1 MKVIFD
7 VLSISLNILC
17 FFFFGKIQKGVNE
30 LDMLVRF
37 SQVMGPATESDWKDG
52 VQAAI
57 ASGVSLPTT
66 MRIPLEDIFGERNEN
81 EQPIE
86 LLKACLQWRPT
97 ARPTASLC
105 LNAFHFFDVD
115 D

>member
-1 MKVIFD
+1 
-7 VLSISLNILC
+7 
-17 FFFFGKIQKGVNE
+17 
-30 LDMLVRF
+30 
-37 SQVMGPATESDWKDG
+37 MGPATESDWKEG

-66 MRIPLEDIFGERNEN
+66 MRILLEDILLGERNNNQNEN
-81 EQPIE
+81 ENEHQNQSALE
-86 LLKACLQWRPT
+86 LLQACLQWRPT